1 MREIALPIVAV
12 ESEKYGTRMSMCS
25 KTGLAIS

>member
-1 MREIALPIVAV
+1 MREIALPVVVV
-12 ESEKYGTRMSMCS
+12 EKEKDGARMSMCS